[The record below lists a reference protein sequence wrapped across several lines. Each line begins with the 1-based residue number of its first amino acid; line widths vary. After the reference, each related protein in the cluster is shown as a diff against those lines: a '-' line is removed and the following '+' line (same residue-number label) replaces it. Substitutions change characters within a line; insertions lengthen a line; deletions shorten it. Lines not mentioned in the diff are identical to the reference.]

1 MANPFTSKLHNC
13 VTVGL
18 IALTLFYASNS
29 YAQLTIIT
37 GSYSQVDLAKKR
49 LDDPAFKA
57 LGAYLL
63 HSRSQQY
70 AARVAVGC
78 FASPELAKQALID
91 VRAAGAKGVWFL
103 DVGSRCKAKGAQTG
117 RAASAA
123 GSSHPIHQSRNITK
137 RILIKNAKPDVAVQS
152 KNGDGAEANSG
163 AVLIKREVA
172 ESEMM
177 SPSLPVTKTIPSPAP
192 SSENHQGPPLNFH
205 PSRWLYKKGV
215 AVAFT
220 SGINPAVF
228 KQAKSPCYII
238 KNYRVTSIVGIEPP
252 ASIEKYEF
260 QADGNTCYTAH
271 IYSVPSLPI
280 TKTITALDPLGENQT
295 DRK

>member
-1 MANPFTSKLHNC
+1 MANPFTSKLPNC

-18 IALTLFYASNS
+18 IALTLFSASNA

-91 VRAAGAKGVWFL
+91 VRAAGAKGVWLL
-103 DVGSRCKAKGAQTG
+103 DVGSRCKAKGAQAG

-152 KNGDGAEANSG
+152 KNGDGAEADSG
-163 AVLIKREVA
+163 AVLIKPGGRRERNDVA
-172 ESEMM
+172 F
-177 SPSLPVTKTIPSPAP
+177 
-192 SSENHQGPPLNFH
+192 SSCNENDPLTGSVQRK
-205 PSRWLYKKGV
+205 PSRTAAEL
-215 AVAFT
+215 
-220 SGINPAVF
+220 
-228 KQAKSPCYII
+228 
-238 KNYRVTSIVGIEPP
+238 SIRPGGCTRKAWPLHLRP
-252 ASIEKYEF
+252 ASI
-260 QADGNTCYTAH
+260 QL
-271 IYSVPSLPI
+271 YSSKRNRPATSSR
-280 TKTITALDPLGENQT
+280 ITASPRLSVSSRLHQSRIMSFRLTGILVIPRTSILCLLFP
-295 DRK
+295 